1 MGGMG
6 ARSAE
11 NQVENMENRGGNAAN
26 HCGDVGNSGKKER
39 IWGIG
44 VVMQRI
50 RLEMRGNW
58 GKNKGV

>member
-1 MGGMG
+1 MGG
-6 ARSAE
+6 RSAG
-11 NQVENMENRGGNAAN
+11 NQVENMGNRGGNAAN
-26 HCGDVGNSGKKER
+26 HCGDVGNAGKKER

-44 VVMQRI
+44 VAMQGI